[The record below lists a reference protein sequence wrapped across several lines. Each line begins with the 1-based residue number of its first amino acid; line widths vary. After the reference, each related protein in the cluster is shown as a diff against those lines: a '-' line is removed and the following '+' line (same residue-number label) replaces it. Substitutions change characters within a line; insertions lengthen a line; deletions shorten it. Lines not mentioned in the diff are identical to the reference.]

1 MSTPIK
7 RYQEVAHGD
16 NVYPIFE
23 TCLRILKMTMDERNA
38 LFEKVCYK
46 ISEIEFLRFLNRS

>member
-1 MSTPIK
+1 MATTS
-7 RYQEVAHGD
+7 H
-16 NVYPIFE
+16 PIFE
-23 TCLRILKMTMDERNA
+23 TCLRILQMTIDERHA